1 MYTLLI
7 LKLKIMINV
16 GRFTRFTKIHK
27 MMNNAFASS
36 FGNYIKWLNKWYTMY
51 VKTFNFLYKLMF
63 LTKNGWTE
71 NNWNSFAAASLE
83 KQAPIYW

>member
-1 MYTLLI
+1 MYTWLF
-7 LKLKIMINV
+7 LKLKIMTNV

-27 MMNNAFASS
+27 MKNAFASS
-36 FGNYIKWLNKWYTMY
+36 FGNYIEWLNKWYTMHL
-51 VKTFNFLYKLMF
+51 KTFNFLYKLML
-63 LTKNGWTE
+63 LTKNGWIE